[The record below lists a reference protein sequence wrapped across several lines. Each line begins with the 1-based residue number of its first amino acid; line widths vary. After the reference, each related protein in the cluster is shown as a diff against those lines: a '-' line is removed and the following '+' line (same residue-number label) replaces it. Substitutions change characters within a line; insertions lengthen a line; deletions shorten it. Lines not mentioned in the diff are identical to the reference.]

1 MHSSGVVDMVKTL
14 NREKQAQMVISL
26 LEKQYPE
33 ATTALK
39 FSNPLELLVATI
51 LSAQCTDKKV
61 NMVTEQLFKKYRTA
75 KDYANADLRKF
86 EEEIR
91 PTGFY
96 RNKAKNIIGC
106 CTALV
111 EKFNSKVPRTMD
123 EMIQLPGVG
132 RKTANIVLGHAY
144 GIVEGIA
151 VDTHVRRVAKRL
163 GLTDKDHPDK
173 IEQDLLQAVPK
184 DKWMRI
190 TDLLI
195 SLGRQICVA
204 RKPKCEICMLNK
216 ICPSAFTFG

>member
-1 MHSSGVVDMVKTL
+1 MVKTL
-14 NREKQAQMVISL
+14 NREKQAGMVTKL
-26 LEKQYPE
+26 LEGQYPN

-61 NMVTEQLFKKYRTA
+61 NMVTDQLFKKYRTA
-75 KDYANADLRKF
+75 KDYAHADLRKF

-96 RNKAKNIIGC
+96 HNKAKNIIGC
-106 CTALV
+106 CTVLM
-111 EKFNSKVPRTMD
+111 EKFNSKTPRTMN
-123 EMIQLPGVG
+123 EMLQLPGVG

-144 GIVEGIA
+144 GIVEGVA

-163 GLTDKDHPDK
+163 GLTDKDDPEK
-173 IEQDLLQAVPK
+173 IEQDLMQAVPK

-190 TDLLI
+190 TDLMI
-195 SLGRQICVA
+195 SLGRQVCIA
-204 RKPKCEICMLNK
+204 RKPKCGVCVLNE
-216 ICPSAFTFG
+216 ICPSAFMFD